1 MMSRS
6 MTFTLATYGLS
17 IISLYVR
24 PTNNLIETVRQQL
37 QQSHRNRL
45 FLGPRGDE
53 DVFQKIKKAGD
64 RISGM

>member
-45 FLGPRGDE
+45 FLGLRGDE

-64 RISGM
+64 RI